1 MSIRSRLKNINREP
15 NAPETGFGTLANA
28 SRERFMNKDGSA
40 NVQRIGE
47 PKFQVINIYHSL
59 IMMSWGKFTLMVFVS
74 YVIVNLLFTA
84 GYILIGME
92 HIQGMIYQSWADKFW
107 EAFFFSAQTLTTVG
121 YGRLNPS
128 GIPASTLA
136 AFESLIGLMAFA
148 LATGLLYG
156 KFSRPNARLIYSAN
170 AIIAPY
176 RHKKYDL
183 KEMHALMFRIA
194 NARSNHLIE
203 IEAQLIFAYNQEKE
217 GKIIRN
223 FQILDLEISKV
234 SYLSLSW
241 TIVHPIDE
249 TSPLSGLSEED
260 LLALDA
266 EFMINIKAVDDGYS
280 QQVYSR
286 SSYKSDEVVWNA
298 RFITAIKQMDTGH
311 TAVDLKMIDAYEII

>member
-1 MSIRSRLKNINREP
+1 MSIRSRLKNISKET
-15 NAPETGFGTLANA
+15 NAPETGFGTLTNI

-40 NVQRIGE
+40 NVKRIGE
-47 PKFQVINIYHSL
+47 PRFQLINIYHSL
-59 IMMSWGKFTLMVFVS
+59 IMMSWGKFTLMVFIS
-74 YVIVNLLFTA
+74 YVLVNLLFTA
-84 GYILIGME
+84 GYLLIGME
-92 HIQGMIYQSWADKFW
+92 HIQGMIYQSWTDKFW
-107 EAFFFSAQTLTTVG
+107 ETFFFSAQTLTTVG

-136 AFESLIGLMAFA
+136 AFESLTGLMAFA

-156 KFSRPNARLIYSAN
+156 KFSRPNARLIYSKN

-176 RHKKYDL
+176 RHKKYEFKD
-183 KEMHALMFRIA
+183 MHALMFRIA

-203 IEAQLIFAYNQEKE
+203 TEAQLIFAYNQEKE
-217 GKIIRN
+217 GKVIRN

-249 TSPLSGLSEED
+249 GSPLYGLSEED

-266 EFMINIKAVDDGYS
+266 EFLINMKAIDDGYS

-298 RFITAIKQMDTGH
+298 RFVSAIKQIETGH
-311 TAVDLKMIDAYEII
+311 TSVNLKMIDSYELI